1 MQSNRRTLLGFGV
14 LLILAGLAFA
24 ALQLFHITFFPSWP
38 FIVIGVGVALLVLG
52 VLINVPDLAVPAC
65 IVAGV
70 GGILYY
76 TALTGHWEAW
86 SFLWTLIPGFVAIG
100 MFLAW
105 VLGARKNYHLRDML
119 NTLITSLV
127 MFAIF
132 FAIFGTVFGYFVN
145 GVLQSYW
152 PLLLVVAGVLILV
165 RGLFRIKKA

>member
-1 MQSNRRTLLGFGV
+1 MQSNRKTLLGFGV

-24 ALQLFHITFFPSWP
+24 ALQIFKITFSPAWP
-38 FIVIGVGVALLVLG
+38 FIVIGAGVALLVLG
-52 VLINVPDLAVPAC
+52 ILINAPDLAVPAS
-65 IVAGV
+65 IVSGI

-76 TALTGHWEAW
+76 AALTGRWEAW

-105 VLGARKNYHLRDML
+105 LLGARKNYSFRAML
-119 NTLITSLV
+119 DTLLSSLV

-132 FAIFGTVFGYFVN
+132 FAFFGSLFGYFEN

-152 PLLLVVAGVLILV
+152 PLLLVVAGVFILV
-165 RGLFRIKKA
+165 RGLIRVKKG